1 MGVESPAFKSLQYLR
16 NDDFL
21 QHYFLLIIVLQS
33 GLDKPMDD
41 IIVTC

>member
-21 QHYFLLIIVLQS
+21 QHYFLLIIVLQV
-33 GLDKPMDD
+33 DKPMDD